1 MRVRAR
7 AIDAAYSIS
16 AFLTAARQLDWSSS
30 FPSVL
35 HSTIKYELN
44 ENRTPSFRTP
54 IEI

>member
-35 HSTIKYELN
+35 HSEKFTFDNQI
-44 ENRTPSFRTP
+44 R
-54 IEI
+54 IE